1 MIGHVLFPK
10 EQSSLP
16 GPAIFNALQDHP
28 LTRIGPGP
36 RLIDRGAA
44 SRAMHV
50 YLRGNSLQRLRLAS
64 GLILFAFAATH
75 FLNHALGL
83 VGLEVMHQAQ
93 QMRTAVTRSVPG
105 TIVLAAALVTHIALA
120 LHKLLRRQTWRVSRW
135 EGVQILSGLAI
146 PFFLFPHI
154 INTRIAH
161 TFFNVQDSY
170 LYELVRLWPDSAV
183 VQTTLLLLVWAH
195 GCLGL
200 HYWLRLSDSYLRV
213 APVLLIFAIA
223 VPVLALAGFAV
234 AGQFTGDIMSD
245 PQALEALKARSNWPN
260 AEDSYILA
268 WLRLAARLGFLAV
281 LCAIATVL
289 ALRWMGRAL
298 LQPQIQISYVD
309 GQTIK
314 LASGKTLLEASRA
327 AGVPHASVC
336 GGRGRCSTCRVRIVE
351 GLAKLPPASGAEAIT
366 LESIEAPPNI
376 RLACQ
381 IRPTA
386 SLTVALVSHHATPG
400 PPQGDFSEIREI
412 VAAHV
417 RAALSE
423 NPVEFASSDA
433 QAVSQ
438 WVKARLHWIV
448 PAQELMPDGY
458 GIQGARVDYL
468 FDRPAAAL
476 VYGKTDRTVTV
487 FVHPVL
493 GANFMGI
500 RGQRN
505 SYHVLSWTDAKLAYY
520 AISDLPARELDRFE
534 SALQVTQPMLV
545 PGGTV

>member
-1 MIGHVLFPK
+1 
-10 EQSSLP
+10 
-16 GPAIFNALQDHP
+16 
-28 LTRIGPGP
+28 
-36 RLIDRGAA
+36 
-44 SRAMHV
+44 MHV
-50 YLRGNSLQRLRLAS
+50 YLRGNGLQRLRLAS

-93 QMRTAVTRSVPG
+93 QMRTAVTRSLPG
-105 TIVLAAALVTHIALA
+105 TIVLALALVTHIVLA
-120 LHKLLRRQTWRVSRW
+120 LQKLVRRQTWHVSRW

-161 TFFNVQDSY
+161 TFFNVEDSY
-170 LYELVRLWPDSAV
+170 LYELVRLWPESAV
-183 VQTTLLLLVWAH
+183 VQTTLLLLVWMH

-200 HYWLRLSDSYLRV
+200 HYWLRLSDSYQRV
-213 APVLLIFAIA
+213 APLLLIAAIA
-223 VPVLALAGFAV
+223 VPVLAFAGFAV
-234 AGQFTGDIMSD
+234 AGRVTGEIMSD
-245 PQALEALKARSNWPN
+245 PQALEALKSRSNWPN
-260 AEDSYILA
+260 AEDSAILA
-268 WLRLAARLGFLAV
+268 WLRTGARLGFLIV
-281 LCAIATVL
+281 IGIIATILV
-289 ALRWMGRAL
+289 LRWMGRSL
-298 LQPQIQISYVD
+298 LRPQIQISYID
-309 GQTIK
+309 GPTIK
-314 LASGKTLLEASRA
+314 LASGKTLLEASRS

-351 GLAKLPPASGAEAIT
+351 GLDKLPPARGAEAIT

-381 IRPTA
+381 IKPTT
-386 SLTVALVSHHATPG
+386 SLKIALVSHHATPG
-400 PPQGDFSEIREI
+400 PPQADFSEIREI

-417 RAALSE
+417 RATLNES
-423 NPVEFASSDA
+423 PVEFASPDPH
-433 QAVSQ
+433 AVTQ
-438 WVKARLHWIV
+438 WVKGRLHWAV
-448 PAQELMPDGY
+448 PVPELRPDGY
-458 GIQGARVDYL
+458 SVEGARVDYL

-476 VYGKTDRTVTV
+476 VYGKQDKTVTV

-493 GANFMGI
+493 GANFVGM

-505 SYHVLSWTDAKLAYY
+505 SYHVLSWTDSKLAYF

-534 SALQVTQPMLV
+534 EALQMAQPLLV